1 MLIYKSGWKPA
12 SMLKWRR
19 GSNLQQR
26 QRNLFCVFG
35 FWQEKHSFLQ
45 ISIPRRDLS
54 SLQKAKNH
62 PEQPEIRF
70 DLNKM
75 LSFIPQSTFCCL
87 FLFFF
92 SNFNFLTAY
101 AGEKKKDSSQKEMQ
115 YFYFIYFSSVLQ
127 QKTQLLVHFSLL
139 HACLTVT
146 TSPSKNLVGLLPL
159 PVDGGDCV
167 KTAWR
172 TLHRE
177 LPHEAPRRMRE
188 AGITTSYGHHIVYS
202 LQYTHRQDGK
212 NVSAL
217 LWGLVAA
224 ASEWHWRKKSG
235 NKWWCQDIGH

>member
-1 MLIYKSGWKPA
+1 MLHSAVSGVSMLIYKSGWKPA

-101 AGEKKKDSSQKEMQ
+101 AGKKKKIQVRKRCSIFTSFIFLQSCSRKLSYLCIFLYFMPASQW
-115 YFYFIYFSSVLQ
+115 
-127 QKTQLLVHFSLL
+127 QLH
-139 HACLTVT
+139 
-146 TSPSKNLVGLLPL
+146 PL
-159 PVDGGDCV
+159 
-167 KTAWR
+167 R
-172 TLHRE
+172 TL
-177 LPHEAPRRMRE
+177 
-188 AGITTSYGHHIVYS
+188 
-202 LQYTHRQDGK
+202 
-212 NVSAL
+212 
-217 LWGLVAA
+217 
-224 ASEWHWRKKSG
+224 
-235 NKWWCQDIGH
+235 

>member
-1 MLIYKSGWKPA
+1 MQGKKKKIQVRKRCSIFT
-12 SMLKWRR
+12 S
-19 GSNLQQR
+19 
-26 QRNLFCVFG
+26 FI
-35 FWQEKHSFLQ
+35 FLQ
-45 ISIPRRDLS
+45 SCSRKLS
-54 SLQKAKNH
+54 YLC
-62 PEQPEIRF
+62 IF
-70 DLNKM
+70 
-75 LSFIPQSTFCCL
+75 
-87 FLFFF
+87 
-92 SNFNFLTAY
+92 
-101 AGEKKKDSSQKEMQ
+101 
-115 YFYFIYFSSVLQ
+115 
-127 QKTQLLVHFSLL
+127 L

-177 LPHEAPRRMRE
+177 LPHEAPGRMRE

-224 ASEWHWRKKSG
+224 ASE
-235 NKWWCQDIGH
+235 